1 MTSVGSTAST
11 AAPSVTP
18 VTRPAVRVQAA
29 APAPAPSNSQPSEST
44 KPTKA
49 AAPSPSESGLKV
61 LGEQAGARVASMQAQ
76 QKADQEKMMSN
87 HRENRQMLEEAISR
101 LNDQLERKQTN
112 LGFRIDDQTDIVV
125 VSVTNK
131 ETGKLI
137 RQIPAEAVVRLSQNI
152 ESLKGVLFDEAL

>member
-1 MTSVGSTAST
+1 MTSVGSTVST

-18 VTRPAVRVQAA
+18 VTRPAARV
-29 APAPAPSNSQPSEST
+29 PAPAAPSAQQSSVTNT
-44 KPTKA
+44 KEAKP
-49 AAPSPSESGLKV
+49 AAPSSADAGLKV

-76 QKADQEKMMSN
+76 QKADQQQMMLN
-87 HRENRQMLEEAISR
+87 HREYRQKIEEAISR

-137 RQIPAEAVVRLSQNI
+137 RQIPAEAVIRLAQNI

>member
-29 APAPAPSNSQPSEST
+29 APAPSSSQTSEAT
-44 KPTKA
+44 KPIKA

-76 QKADQEKMMSN
+76 QKADQEKMMLN
-87 HRENRQMLEEAISR
+87 HREKRQKLEEAISR

-131 ETGKLI
+131 ETGQLI
-137 RQIPAEAVVRLSQNI
+137 RQIPAEAVVRLSQNM
-152 ESLKGVLFDEAL
+152 ESLKGVLFDEAF

>member
-1 MTSVGSTAST
+1 MTSVGSTVST

-18 VTRPAVRVQAA
+18 VTRPAVRVQA
-29 APAPAPSNSQPSEST
+29 P
-44 KPTKA
+44 A
-49 AAPSPSESGLKV
+49 AAPSAQQASGPAKDAKPTAPSPTDSGLKV

-76 QKADQEKMMSN
+76 QKADKQQMMMN
-87 HRENRQMLEEAISR
+87 HREYRQKIEEAISR